1 MKPLIAMFFGF
12 GPPLAAGQRG
22 DPTEMVRNT
31 VLRTGCLAA
40 TLTLSLAAQQPAAG
54 TAAAGNDA
62 SQRQAQGNQVG
73 NPNPQSAP
81 ATNPGPGQQV
91 PNQALSGSTPATNSS
106 LQGNPSGSMGIDL
119 GWVGLFGLA
128 GLFGLRRGSGSLERA
143 EGYSPRNR
151 TETSRT

>member
-1 MKPLIAMFFGF
+1 MI
-12 GPPLAAGQRG
+12 
-22 DPTEMVRNT
+22 RNT
-31 VLRTGCLAA
+31 VLRAGSLTAVLA
-40 TLTLSLAAQQPAAG
+40 LSLAAQEPAAG

-62 SQRQAQGNQVG
+62 AQRQAQGSQVG
-73 NPNPQSAP
+73 NPAPQAAP

-128 GLFGLRRGSGSLERA
+128 GLFGLRRGAGSLERA
-143 EGYSPRNR
+143 EGYEPRR
-151 TETSRT
+151 ETSRT